1 MWNRFNALSIACSAM
16 HFVDIK
22 LSLYT
27 SEKYVTE
34 NDSYML
40 LLHFYFVKLNIQ
52 YCFDLE

>member
-1 MWNRFNALSIACSAM
+1 MWNRFNALSVACSAM

-27 SEKYVTE
+27 YEKYVTE